1 MRMTHRL
8 VSRLLTL
15 LAVCSLAACHGGGK
29 SVVPKATATPT
40 LAPGCKVLSP
50 QSGGST
56 YTLTSN
62 PSGLSVQRQDSSS
75 TSCVYFSGTT
85 QTNDTPQTAP
95 HQWQYVFTPS
105 VASPYTVPVAQTL
118 NGNHTIFYNQA
129 GDSSGTITLSSLQ
142 SVARSSSAAVRGG
155 TETFRGIQRFTGA
168 GVVADQLLV
177 RYRSAG
183 TTAQT
188 RARASQIELAQG
200 ATAGTEITTVAG
212 AYERFVRVP
221 AGTDATAFAA
231 TLRSQ
236 RDVADV
242 YPVHKRFALSKPP
255 MPVSDPHANN
265 VNQWYLFADGFPNA
279 WSYTHGTGIK
289 IAVIDTGVDL
299 HNTDLNNGSNL
310 VFSTGY
316 ETTGHT
322 AQDTNGHGT
331 NVTGIA
337 AAITNNSLGF
347 AGGGYGV
354 QLLAYNVFPDTTA
367 TSHTQ
372 NATVADEVTAV
383 NDAVSKGADVIN
395 LSLGAAEDYGANN
408 GFDQGEH
415 DSIEA
420 AITAGVTVVAAA
432 GNDADGGETGTQHTV
447 LDYPAAYDGVVSVG
461 ASALRDNNS
470 GTFAGSTE
478 YVAPYSQFGPGL
490 AIVAP
495 GGDPGGSDTSP
506 LHWIWNYSTSTAN
519 YPPDQCTY
527 GHGTLPVTPTNCTA
541 FFAGTSQAT
550 PQVSAAAALLLAA
563 AGGHHSLTPAKVLQ
577 ILEDTADNINDPHQG
592 HGRLNIYRAIA
603 AATGDTGA
611 TYSGPSVQTASPT
624 QVVAFA
630 YDNSG
635 GTVPHILDV
644 NYPSGAPVDAN
655 GNFRLGDV
663 PASATVYHVGVWYDA
678 NGNGIVDTGD
688 QFGNAASACSAAQK
702 CTIGA
707 ITMHAVTAGFKLP

>member
-1 MRMTHRL
+1 MTHRPISRFL
-8 VSRLLTL
+8 VL

-29 SVVPKATATPT
+29 SVVPKPTATPT
-40 LAPGCKVLSP
+40 LAPGCKVLTP

-62 PSGLSVQRQDSSS
+62 PTGLAVQRRNATDN
-75 TSCVYFSGTT
+75 TCVYFSGTT
-85 QTNDTPQTAP
+85 QTSDAPQTAP
-95 HQWQYVFTPS
+95 NQWQYVFTPT
-105 VASPYTVPVAQTL
+105 ATSPYTVPVVQTL

-129 GDSSGTITLSSLQ
+129 GDSSGAITVSSLQ
-142 SVARSSSAAVRGG
+142 SVARRTGSSLQRGA
-155 TETFRGIQRFTGA
+155 ETSRGIQRFTGA

-188 RARASQIELAQG
+188 RARASQIELAEG
-200 ATAGTEITTVAG
+200 ATAGPELTTVSG
-212 AYERFVRVP
+212 AYERFVRIP

-236 RDVADV
+236 RDVLDV
-242 YPVHKRFALSKPP
+242 YPVHKRFALGRPA
-255 MPVSDPHANN
+255 MAVSDPHANN
-265 VNQWYLFADGFPNA
+265 VDQWYLFADGFPNA

-289 IAVIDTGVDL
+289 IAVIDTGVDR
-299 HNTDLNNGSNL
+299 HNTDLTQNL
-310 VFSTGY
+310 IFQTGY
-316 ETTGHT
+316 ESANHD

-337 AAITNNSLGF
+337 AAITNNALGF
-347 AGGGYGV
+347 AGGGYNV
-354 QLLAYNVFPDTTA
+354 SLLAYNVFPDA
-367 TSHTQ
+367 TSTSHNQ
-372 NATVADEVTAV
+372 NATVADEVAAV
-383 NDAVSKGADVIN
+383 NDAVGKGVDVIN
-395 LSLGAAEDYGANN
+395 LSLGAAEDYSPNN

-432 GNDADGGETGTQHTV
+432 GNDADGGESGTPHSV
-447 LDYPAAYDGVVSVG
+447 LDYPAAYDGVIAVG
-461 ASALRDNNS
+461 ASALRDNNT
-470 GTFAGSTE
+470 GVFAGSTE

-490 AIVAP
+490 ALVAP

-506 LHWIWNYSTSTAN
+506 LHWIWNYSTSTAAL
-519 YPPDQCTY
+519 PADQCTY
-527 GHGTLPVTPTNCTA
+527 GHGTLPVTPTNCSA

-563 AGGHHSLTPAKVLQ
+563 AGGHHTLTPAKIAQ

-592 HGRLNIYRAIA
+592 HGRLNIYRAVA
-603 AATGDTGA
+603 AVSNDTGA
-611 TYSGPSVQTASPT
+611 YSGPTVQKTSPT
-624 QVVAFA
+624 QIVAFA

-635 GTVPHILDV
+635 ATIPHILDV
-644 NYPSGAPVDAN
+644 NYPGGVPVDAT

-678 NGNGIVDTGD
+678 NGDGIVNAGD
-688 QFGNAASACSAAQK
+688 QFGNATSTCSAAQH
-702 CTIGA
+702 CTIGN
-707 ITMHAVTAGFKLP
+707 ISMHAVTAGFVLP